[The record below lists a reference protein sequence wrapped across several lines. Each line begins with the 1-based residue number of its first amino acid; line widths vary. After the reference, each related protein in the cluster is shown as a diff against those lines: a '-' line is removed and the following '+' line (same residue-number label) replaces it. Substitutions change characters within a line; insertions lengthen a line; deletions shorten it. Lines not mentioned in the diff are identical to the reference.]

1 MSNCVLLLIIIASKA
16 SEVSCWEY
24 KCHQI
29 MDFLDVLLD
38 YNFWKDYF
46 LSTEYELYASDLSG

>member
-1 MSNCVLLLIIIASKA
+1 
-16 SEVSCWEY
+16 
-24 KCHQI
+24 

-46 LSTEYELYASDLSG
+46 LSSEYELYAGDLSG